1 MISTLIFS
9 AAVAV
14 PPPNGYDPAPI
25 LNAIRHVE
33 SGDRTDLV
41 GDGGKAIGPY
51 QIHREYWRDAVAWDR
66 TLGGTYADCRNP
78 QYARRVVLAYLSRY
92 TPDWNP
98 QTIARVHN
106 GGPMGYRHTAT
117 LGYWTK
123 VARAM

>member
-1 MISTLIFS
+1 MISTLILS

-14 PPPNGYDPAPI
+14 PPPNGYDPSPI

-33 SGDRTDLV
+33 SGGRTDLV

-51 QIHREYWRDAVAWDR
+51 QIHLEYWRDAVAWDR
-66 TLGGTYADCRNP
+66 TLGGTYVDCRNP

-98 QTIARVHN
+98 QTVARVHN
-106 GGPMGYRHTAT
+106 GGPMGYRRAAT